1 MARTRLTV
9 YAPGVGRGFWSA
21 ISLHSHT
28 RHSKEGLNF
37 LPALSMRMPTLGA
50 FVAGF
55 LRRCVL
61 VNGRPLDLSRA
72 YWCPPLGPLDVFR
85 SEENLV
91 AARLGMRPLVSITD
105 HDAVDAGLA
114 LGAVG
119 LGDRAPVSL
128 EWTVPY
134 METVFHLGIH
144 NLPAGRAQE
153 MLAAYAAY
161 TRRPSPRRLSELLAW
176 TAEDPAT
183 LIVLNHPFWKAHGTP
198 EQHDA
203 ALTALL
209 STCRAFL
216 HATEVNGYRSWVE
229 NRAAVKLGEALDMPV
244 IAGGDR
250 HGRTPSALLNVS
262 SEESFDG
269 FVGQIRRDRRSD
281 IVVMPEY
288 LEHRV
293 PRIFES
299 TADVFR
305 YAPDLEPGG
314 QPWTDRVFLTL
325 DDGTTRSLSEIWSRG
340 GPWWLHACAIAART
354 LGGSTARSALRFRIF
369 TEGEGGSLS

>member
-1 MARTRLTV
+1 ML
-9 YAPGVGRGFWSA
+9 
-21 ISLHSHT
+21 
-28 RHSKEGLNF
+28 
-37 LPALSMRMPTLGA
+37 
-50 FVAGF
+50 
-55 LRRCVL
+55 
-61 VNGRPLDLSRA
+61 
-72 YWCPPLGPLDVFR
+72 FR
-85 SEENLV
+85 S
-91 AARLGMRPLVSITD
+91 
-105 HDAVDAGLA
+105 
-114 LGAVG
+114 
-119 LGDRAPVSL
+119 
-128 EWTVPY
+128 
-134 METVFHLGIH
+134 HLGIH

-325 DDGTTRSLSEIWSRG
+325 DDGTSVSFDSNGEAKDVMINDSFTPACTLFPGNEYSFQAG
-340 GPWWLHACAIAART
+340 GNTYKLTCTFEDNMRVEKA
-354 LGGSTARSALRFRIF
+354 
-369 TEGEGGSLS
+369 